1 MNTSL
6 AADEFMKFEV
16 LKSSTSLYWGPWKS
30 SMTSP
35 TLAQRTHR
43 LPPSGDLVLCVASSM
58 AYGSGLC
65 DMFRGVP

>member
-16 LKSSTSLYWGPWKS
+16 LKSSTFLYWGPWKS
-30 SMTSP
+30 SMTSL
-35 TLAQRTHR
+35 TASHQ
-43 LPPSGDLVLCVASSM
+43 GDLVLCVASSM